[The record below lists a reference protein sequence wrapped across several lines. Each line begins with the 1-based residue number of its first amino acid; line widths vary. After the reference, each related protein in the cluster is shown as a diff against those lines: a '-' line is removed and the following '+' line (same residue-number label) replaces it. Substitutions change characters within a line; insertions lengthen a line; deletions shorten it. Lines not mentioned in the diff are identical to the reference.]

1 MQLFVYAIGFEK
13 GENMIKIESRLALRS
28 YEEKTDAQIHL
39 QVDARSNEQ
48 ICAEIVGIL
57 TTLEK
62 KFPVELSVA
71 IEAILKGVVEDE
83 NS

>member
-1 MQLFVYAIGFEK
+1 
-13 GENMIKIESRLALRS
+13 MIKIESRLALRS
-28 YEEKTDAQIHL
+28 YEEKTGAQVPL

-62 KFPVELSVA
+62 KFPVELLAA
-71 IEAILKGVVEDE
+71 ISAILEGVVEDE
-83 NS
+83 DN